1 MSDKI
6 SDHLLKLPL
15 ANINFTARTPFIPN
29 KSRTSRIAQNYTS
42 QSSLDLIP
50 ERDTYRN
57 ILEEQH
63 PSNGIDQ
70 VSQSWLELPPCLPK
84 TQINT
89 HYLRNLLKF
98 LLLKDS

>member
-42 QSSLDLIP
+42 RSSLDLIP

-70 VSQSWLELPPCLPK
+70 VSQSWLELPPCLQK

-89 HYLRNLLKF
+89 HYPHNLLKF